1 MKANNILKEVINKN
15 GLFEALAMASC
26 LLVMTL
32 VGSVSAALAQE
43 GQKSEFFP
51 IPDSYKVE
59 GIPPIKNSEV
69 ENLFYDPSAIKSN
82 LIWSVDAINRRL
94 LVTDQ
99 KYSVYLLDTPMAQPV
114 QLLQKIVPNSVKTR
128 PDGTSFAYTSD
139 HETEDSYQL
148 YLYDFKEK
156 ASKKLTNLTNKEHS
170 VDSFIWSERGDSL
183 FFVKVDYESKTTKL
197 CRTDLQTEKCFQA
210 NLPGIW
216 EVMDNME
223 NKLLL
228 KYWKASSSQHLYLF
242 DTQSEKLTPLDEQG
256 NCRRGFLTR
265 ERVFWTSDGHDRCK
279 NQPCIL
285 SRNLKNNALS
295 QVKLPANLLNLNEVK
310 VSPGGTHLLIQDTQ
324 DGIDVLRIFKLR
336 KENPKKKAEMAIANR
351 YKIKV
356 ALQPFNWTASRFIK
370 TGLLIFSVFFS
381 FVNGQSGN
389 ELKELVQAQSELDNG
404 NYLKAV
410 ELAGVGVEK
419 AKKQKNNSQVSQG
432 LDIAA
437 RSKISLAEYESA
449 FNALDE
455 ALRIVSEDDKNAY
468 RKALI
473 FIRFAWLMRSQRR
486 FAEAFDYSKKA
497 VAAAPEN
504 RQIQA
509 EHYLNIGR
517 ILFAS
522 GYDVSAIIWLEKA
535 EKLLETENTNAAKI
549 DVYRFLSLVWS
560 SKLNYQTALKYA
572 EKCILFAEKTQ
583 FKYKHRQ
590 GLFDQATILSASGQE
605 KRAILILEKGLK
617 ISVEENDSYQG
628 GKFLT
633 SLLLHS
639 LAQGDINKASAY
651 LDKLEKLDAGNR
663 FSFEIK
669 LGKARIIAFQG
680 QSDVSEKLFAELDKQ
695 ENTSDFILPYWRI
708 TIAEKNQNWER
719 VIKFNTELLDL
730 TIKHNFRDD
739 LPNLYFNFANAYFNL
754 GQTQKALENLEKSL
768 ALIEEIRLSENSNLA
783 LGLYETYHSA
793 YRLLTQIRLV
803 NPQASFEMAD
813 FLKARLLKDRIDNSP
828 VKNSITIS
836 EASRKKLEE
845 ISLKLFDDE
854 TLRGEIESYEKRIN
868 PQIPELNLQ
877 KPDFTGLDK
886 VPELENSAI
895 VSYFFTLDKK
905 LLASVWEKGKAVQTV
920 ELSISEDE
928 LEKLA
933 AKTHQNIKT
942 GVFFKR
948 DGKAIYEKLLK
959 PLAVTSGHLI
969 IVPDK
974 ALWKIPFQALSP
986 DGEKYLIE
994 EKLVSYAPSV
1004 SILLEQLKNPEP
1016 VRQSLQAFA
1025 NSNYENRILQNVNA
1039 EAISVAEI
1047 YNSKPLLNA
1056 TITDYERNS
1065 EQADILH
1072 FSMHAEVD
1080 SEQPLE
1086 SFLGFR
1092 KFGKDDGRLTVEDHL
1107 KIKLKKG
1114 SLVFLASCDTNNV
1127 LNGEGLVSL
1136 AWAMMGSGATT
1147 VISAQWEANDKSTEI
1162 FTKAFYRHYK
1172 QGNSSAEAMQ
1182 KASLE
1187 LIKNKSNNMHE
1198 PYYWA
1203 DFTLNGDFR

>member
-1 MKANNILKEVINKN
+1 
-15 GLFEALAMASC
+15 
-26 LLVMTL
+26 
-32 VGSVSAALAQE
+32 
-43 GQKSEFFP
+43 
-51 IPDSYKVE
+51 
-59 GIPPIKNSEV
+59 
-69 ENLFYDPSAIKSN
+69 
-82 LIWSVDAINRRL
+82 
-94 LVTDQ
+94 
-99 KYSVYLLDTPMAQPV
+99 
-114 QLLQKIVPNSVKTR
+114 
-128 PDGTSFAYTSD
+128 
-139 HETEDSYQL
+139 
-148 YLYDFKEK
+148 
-156 ASKKLTNLTNKEHS
+156 
-170 VDSFIWSERGDSL
+170 
-183 FFVKVDYESKTTKL
+183 
-197 CRTDLQTEKCFQA
+197 
-210 NLPGIW
+210 
-216 EVMDNME
+216 
-223 NKLLL
+223 
-228 KYWKASSSQHLYLF
+228 
-242 DTQSEKLTPLDEQG
+242 
-256 NCRRGFLTR
+256 
-265 ERVFWTSDGHDRCK
+265 
-279 NQPCIL
+279 
-285 SRNLKNNALS
+285 
-295 QVKLPANLLNLNEVK
+295 
-310 VSPGGTHLLIQDTQ
+310 
-324 DGIDVLRIFKLR
+324 
-336 KENPKKKAEMAIANR
+336 MAIANR

-504 RQIQA
+504 RRIQA
-509 EHYLNIGR
+509 EH
-517 ILFAS
+517 
-522 GYDVSAIIWLEKA
+522 
-535 EKLLETENTNAAKI
+535 
-549 DVYRFLSLVWS
+549 
-560 SKLNYQTALKYA
+560 
-572 EKCILFAEKTQ
+572 
-583 FKYKHRQ
+583 
-590 GLFDQATILSASGQE
+590 
-605 KRAILILEKGLK
+605 
-617 ISVEENDSYQG
+617 
-628 GKFLT
+628 
-633 SLLLHS
+633 
-639 LAQGDINKASAY
+639 
-651 LDKLEKLDAGNR
+651 
-663 FSFEIK
+663 
-669 LGKARIIAFQG
+669 
-680 QSDVSEKLFAELDKQ
+680 
-695 ENTSDFILPYWRI
+695 
-708 TIAEKNQNWER
+708 
-719 VIKFNTELLDL
+719 
-730 TIKHNFRDD
+730 
-739 LPNLYFNFANAYFNL
+739 
-754 GQTQKALENLEKSL
+754 
-768 ALIEEIRLSENSNLA
+768 
-783 LGLYETYHSA
+783 
-793 YRLLTQIRLV
+793 
-803 NPQASFEMAD
+803 
-813 FLKARLLKDRIDNSP
+813 
-828 VKNSITIS
+828 
-836 EASRKKLEE
+836 
-845 ISLKLFDDE
+845 
-854 TLRGEIESYEKRIN
+854 
-868 PQIPELNLQ
+868 
-877 KPDFTGLDK
+877 
-886 VPELENSAI
+886 
-895 VSYFFTLDKK
+895 FFTLDKK
-905 LLASVWEKGKAVQTV
+905 LLAFVWEKGKAVQTV

-959 PLAVTSGHLI
+959 PLALTSGHLI

-1016 VRQSLQAFA
+1016 DRQSLQAFA

-1080 SEQPLE
+1080 NEQPLE

-1092 KFGKDDGRLTVEDHL
+1092 KFGKDDGRLTVENHL